1 MWEMKVLVLDNVS
14 EKAVAVLEESGIQ
27 ADVSPTLSQEEL
39 CAKIPSYEGMIV
51 RSQTKVTAEVIAAA
65 KNLRVIGRA
74 GVGVDNI
81 DVNAATRKGII
92 VMNAPDGN
100 TISTAEHTV
109 AMIMALARNVPQAHA
124 SLKEGKWDRKKYT
137 GVEVNGKTLGVIGM
151 GRIGTEVARRM
162 QGMGMTILAMDPF
175 LTTEKAER
183 MGVRLVDLETLLAG
197 SDFITIHT
205 PLTAET
211 KGLLN
216 TENLQKTKKGVR
228 IINCAR
234 GGIVDEEALADAVEA
249 GVVAGAAL
257 DVYCE
262 EPPACRRLIELPQ
275 VVVTP
280 HLGASTKE
288 AQVNVA
294 VDVAVEM
301 SKALKGEPF
310 KNAVNIPS
318 VRPEV
323 LNALRPYFS
332 LAEKLGMLAIHLVD
346 GRLERVEVEYFGEI
360 AGYDSASLTNLV
372 LKGILQRVLE
382 EEVNLVNATF
392 LAKQWGIKIAERK
405 ETVDKDYS
413 NRIVVRAFANGD
425 ERVVAGTLFR
435 EKDERVVEIDGYHF
449 EVVPHGNLIIAPHMD
464 QPGIIGQVGNI
475 LGAAGINIAFM
486 QVGRKEVG
494 GTAIM
499 VLTVDSPVPEEVVQK
514 IAEVKGIKNARL
526 VEL

>member
-1 MWEMKVLVLDNVS
+1 MKVLVLDNVS
-14 EKAVAVLEESGIQ
+14 EKAVAVLKENGIE
-27 ADVSPTLSQEEL
+27 ADVSPTLPLEEL
-39 CAKIPSYEGMIV
+39 CAKIPAYDGMIV
-51 RSQTKVTAEVIAAA
+51 RSQTKVTAEVIDAA
-65 KNLRVIGRA
+65 KNMKVIGRA

-137 GVEVNGKTLGVIGM
+137 GVEVNGKTLGIIGM

-162 QGMGMTILAMDPF
+162 QGMGMNILVMDPF
-175 LTTEKAER
+175 LTTEKAT
-183 MGVRLVDLETLLAG
+183 MTGVRLVDLDTLLAEA
-197 SDFITIHT
+197 DFITIHT

-211 KGLLN
+211 KGLIN
-216 TENLQKTKKGVR
+216 AENLKKVKKGVR

-234 GGIVDEEALADAVEA
+234 GGIVDENALADAIEA

-257 DVYCE
+257 DVYSE
-262 EPPACRRLIELPQ
+262 EPPTNRRLIELPQ

-280 HLGASTKE
+280 HLGASTAE

-301 SKALKGEPF
+301 SRALKGEPF
-310 KNAVNIPS
+310 NNAVNIPS

-332 LAEKLGMLAIHLVD
+332 LAEKLGMLAIQLVD

-360 AGYDSASLTNLV
+360 AGYEAAPLTNLV
-372 LKGILQRVLE
+372 LKGVLMRVME
-382 EEVNLVNATF
+382 EEVNLVNAAF
-392 LAKQWGIKIAERK
+392 LAKQRGIKISERK
-405 ETVDKDYS
+405 ETADKDYN

-425 ERVVAGTLFR
+425 QRVVAGTLFR

-449 EVVPHGNLIIAPHMD
+449 EVVPHGNLIIAPHLD

-499 VLTVDSPVPEEVVQK
+499 VLTVDNPVPEEIVKK
-514 IAEVKGIKNARL
+514 IAEVKGIKSARL

>member
-197 SDFITIHT
+197 ADFITIHT

-249 GVVAGAAL
+249 GVVAGRS
-257 DVYCE
+257 E
-262 EPPACRRLIELPQ
+262 EHTSELQ
-275 VVVTP
+275 SRP
-280 HLGASTKE
+280 HL
-288 AQVNVA
+288 VCR
-294 VDVAVEM
+294 
-301 SKALKGEPF
+301 L
-310 KNAVNIPS
+310 
-318 VRPEV
+318 
-323 LNALRPYFS
+323 LL
-332 LAEKLGMLAIHLVD
+332 EK
-346 GRLERVEVEYFGEI
+346 
-360 AGYDSASLTNLV
+360 
-372 LKGILQRVLE
+372 K
-382 EEVNLVNATF
+382 
-392 LAKQWGIKIAERK
+392 KKKK
-405 ETVDKDYS
+405 ET
-413 NRIVVRAFANGD
+413 
-425 ERVVAGTLFR
+425 L
-435 EKDERVVEIDGYHF
+435 
-449 EVVPHGNLIIAPHMD
+449 M
-464 QPGIIGQVGNI
+464 
-475 LGAAGINIAFM
+475 
-486 QVGRKEVG
+486 
-494 GTAIM
+494 
-499 VLTVDSPVPEEVVQK
+499 TVK
-514 IAEVKGIKNARL
+514 R
-526 VEL
+526 

>member
-1 MWEMKVLVLDNVS
+1 M
-14 EKAVAVLEESGIQ
+14 
-27 ADVSPTLSQEEL
+27 
-39 CAKIPSYEGMIV
+39 
-51 RSQTKVTAEVIAAA
+51 IAAA
-65 KNLRVIGRA
+65 KNMKVIGRA
-74 GVGVDNI
+74 GVGVDNV
-81 DVNAATRKGII
+81 DVKVANRRGII

-124 SLKEGKWDRKKYT
+124 SLKEGRWDRKLYT
-137 GVEVNGKTLGVIGM
+137 GVEVNGKTLGIIGM

-162 QGMGMTILAMDPF
+162 QGMGMTILAVDPF
-175 LTTEKAER
+175 LTKEKADKI
-183 MGVRLVDLETLLAG
+183 GVRLVDLETLLAEA
-197 SDFITIHT
+197 DFITIHT

-211 KGLLN
+211 KGLIN
-216 TENLQKTKKGVR
+216 AENLKKVKKGVR

-234 GGIVDEEALADAVEA
+234 GGIVDEAALADAIEA
-249 GVVAGAAL
+249 GMVAGAAL
-257 DVYCE
+257 DVFTE
-262 EPPACRRLIELPQ
+262 EPPAYRRLIEMPQ
-275 VVVTP
+275 VVVTRTWGL
-280 HLGASTKE
+280 HQE

-294 VDVAVEM
+294 IDVAVEM

-332 LAEKLGMLAIHLVD
+332 LAEKLGMLAIQLVD
-346 GRLERVEVEYFGEI
+346 GRRERIEVEYFGEI
-360 AGYDSASLTNLV
+360 AGYDSAPLTNLI
-372 LKGILQRVLE
+372 LKGVLQRVLE

-392 LAKQWGIKIAERK
+392 LAQQWGIKISERK
-405 ETVDKDYS
+405 EAADKDYN
-413 NRIVVRAFANGD
+413 NRIVVRAFANGTK
-425 ERVVAGTLFR
+425 RVVAGTLFR

-449 EVVPHGNLIIAPHMD
+449 EVVPHGNLIIAPHKD

-499 VLTVDSPVPEEVVQK
+499 VLTVDSPVPEAIVKK
-514 IAEVKGIKNARL
+514 IAEV
-526 VEL
+526 